1 MAKKARILSAEAT
14 QMGPPGPSDAGSPER
29 ERPLLGGGG
38 GGDDDIVGGAV
49 DYRDRPARR
58 SCSGGWRSA
67 SFIIGVEVA
76 ERFAYYGIAA
86 NLISYLTGPLGEST
100 ATAAE
105 NVNAWSGAASLL
117 PLVGAF
123 VADTYLGRYRT
134 IIIASLLYILGLALL
149 TLSALLTS
157 LGTSE
162 CQNTTKITSC
172 SSSKLHVVL
181 FFFSL
186 YMVAIGQAGHKP
198 CVQAFGADQ
207 FDERDPVETK
217 AKSSFFN
224 WWYFGLCAGVTV
236 TLVVLVYIQDNL
248 NWSLGFGIPCIM
260 MVVALVIFLMGTKT
274 YRFDRSSGRSP
285 FVRIGHVYVAA
296 AKNWRK
302 NAPLLPSEE
311 EAQKLPP
318 ENYKQFKFL
327 NKALIITDD
336 SKENHTNVDD
346 VEEAKSIL
354 RLVPIWLTSLV
365 FAIVYAQIST
375 FFTKQGA
382 TMDRTI
388 VPGLEIP
395 AASLQ
400 VFIGLTIV
408 ITIPI
413 YDRLFV
419 PFARSFT
426 NKPSG
431 ITTLQRIGAG
441 MFFSILGMV
450 AAALVETE
458 RLEIA
463 REYGLVDIPNA
474 TVPMSV
480 WWLVPQYVLVGF
492 AEALTMVGLQEFFYD
507 QVPSELRSVGMSL
520 YLSVIGV
527 GSILSSI
534 LISIIEAV
542 TGTDGW
548 FSNNLNKA
556 HLNYFYWLLAGVGAV
571 GLTLFSCSAMAYIY
585 RRRAT

>member
-1 MAKKARILSAEAT
+1 
-14 QMGPPGPSDAGSPER
+14 MGPPDSSGACSPEG
-29 ERPLLGGGG
+29 ELPLLGG
-38 GGDDDIVGGAV
+38 DIVDGAV
-49 DYRDRPARR
+49 DYKDRPARR

-67 SFIIGVEVA
+67 AFIIGVEVA
-76 ERFAYYGIAA
+76 ERFAYYGISA
-86 NLISYLTGPLGEST
+86 NLITYLTGPLGEST

-105 NVNAWSGAASLL
+105 NVNLWSGTASLL
-117 PLVGAF
+117 PLLGAF
-123 VADTYLGRYRT
+123 VADSYLGRYRT
-134 IIIASLLYILGLALL
+134 IIIASLVYILGLALL
-149 TLSALLTS
+149 TLSAVLTS

-162 CQNTTKITSC
+162 CQNTTRITSC
-172 SSSKLHVVL
+172 SFSKLHAIL

-186 YMVAIGQAGHKP
+186 YMVAAGQAGHKP

-207 FDERDPVETK
+207 FDEQDPVESK

-224 WWYFGLCAGVTV
+224 WWYFGLCAGATV
-236 TLVVLVYIQDNL
+236 TFVVIVYIQDNL
-248 NWSLGFGIPCIM
+248 NWSLGFGIPCII
-260 MVVALVIFLMGTKT
+260 MVVALVIFLMGTRT
-274 YRFDRSSGRSP
+274 YRFSNRSNGRSP
-285 FVRIGHVYVAA
+285 FIRIGHVYVAA

-302 NAPLLPSEE
+302 IAPLLPSEE
-311 EAQKLPP
+311 EALELTP
-318 ENYKQFKFL
+318 ENYKQFEFL
-327 NKALIITDD
+327 NKALIIADD
-336 SKENHTNVDD
+336 SKENQTSADD

-365 FAIVYAQIST
+365 FAIVYAQTST

-388 VPGLEIP
+388 FPGFEIP

-400 VFIGLTIV
+400 VFTGLAIV

-413 YDRLFV
+413 YDRVFV
-419 PFARSFT
+419 PIARSLT

-431 ITTLQRIGAG
+431 ITMLQRIGAG
-441 MFFSILGMV
+441 MFLSILGMV
-450 AAALVETE
+450 TAALVETK

-474 TVPMSV
+474 TIPMSV
-480 WWLVPQYVLVGF
+480 WWLVPQYVLFGL

-542 TGTDGW
+542 TGSDGW

-556 HLNYFYWLLAGVGAV
+556 HLNYFYWLLAGIGVV
-571 GLTLFSCSAMAYIY
+571 GLALFFCCAMTYIY

>member
-1 MAKKARILSAEAT
+1 
-14 QMGPPGPSDAGSPER
+14 MGPPNSSGAGSPGGEL
-29 ERPLLGGGG
+29 PLLGG
-38 GGDDDIVGGAV
+38 DIVDGAV
-49 DYRDRPARR
+49 DFKDRPARR

-76 ERFAYYGIAA
+76 ERFAYYGISA
-86 NLISYLTGPLGEST
+86 NLITYLTGPLGEST

-105 NVNAWSGAASLL
+105 NVNLWSGTASLL
-117 PLVGAF
+117 PLLGAF
-123 VADTYLGRYRT
+123 VADSYLGRYRT
-134 IIIASLLYILGLALL
+134 IIIASLVYILGLALL
-149 TLSALLTS
+149 TLSAVLTS

-162 CQNTTKITSC
+162 CQNTTRITSC
-172 SSSKLHVVL
+172 SSSTLHVVL

-186 YMVAIGQAGHKP
+186 YMVATGQAGHKP

-207 FDERDPVETK
+207 FDERDPVESK

-224 WWYFGLCAGVTV
+224 WWYFGLCAGATV
-236 TLVVLVYIQDNL
+236 TIAVIVYIQDNL
-248 NWSLGFGIPCIM
+248 NWSLGFGIPCII
-260 MVVALVIFLMGTKT
+260 MVVALVIFLMGTRT
-274 YRFDRSSGRSP
+274 YRFSNQSNGRSP
-285 FVRIGHVYVAA
+285 FIRAGRVYVAA

-311 EAQKLPP
+311 EALELIP
-318 ENYKQFKFL
+318 ENYKQLKFL
-327 NKALIITDD
+327 NKALIIADD
-336 SKENHTNVDD
+336 SEENQTSVDD

-365 FAIVYAQIST
+365 FAIIYAQTST

-388 VPGLEIP
+388 FPGFEIP

-400 VFIGLTIV
+400 VFEGLTIV

-413 YDRLFV
+413 YDRVFV
-419 PFARSFT
+419 PIVRSLT

-431 ITTLQRIGAG
+431 ITMLQRIGAG
-441 MFFSILGMV
+441 MLVSILAMIT
-450 AAALVETE
+450 AALVETK

-474 TVPMSV
+474 TIPMSV
-480 WWLVPQYVLVGF
+480 WWLVPQYVLFGL

-507 QVPSELRSVGMSL
+507 QVPSELRSIGMSL

-534 LISIIEAV
+534 LISIIEAA
-542 TGTDGW
+542 TGDDGW

-556 HLNYFYWLLAGVGAV
+556 HLNYFYWLLAGIGVV
-571 GLTLFSCSAMAYIY
+571 GLALFSCCAMTYIY
-585 RRRAT
+585 RRRAI